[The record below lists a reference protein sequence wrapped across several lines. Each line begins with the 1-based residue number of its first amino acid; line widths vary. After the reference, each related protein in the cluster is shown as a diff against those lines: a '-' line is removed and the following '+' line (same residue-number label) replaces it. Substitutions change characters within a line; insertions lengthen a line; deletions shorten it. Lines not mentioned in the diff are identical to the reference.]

1 MIENTENREE
11 IVQTAENLFLAYGV
25 RSVTM
30 DDISKKLAISKK
42 TIYQHYRDKDEIV
55 CRVTQRFLEREKKM
69 VLEIKDKAQDAIHEL
84 ILISK
89 YLREHLQNV
98 NPSVL
103 FDLQKY
109 HRGAWSIYL
118 KFKEKVFLNAVEET
132 LARGIKEEVF
142 RENINIQVLAILR
155 VEEIQM
161 LFDSDIFPRDK
172 FNFKEV
178 QMQLFEHF
186 TRGILTPKGATLI
199 NQYTES

>member
-1 MIENTENREE
+1 MTDNTENREE
-11 IVQTAENLFLAYGV
+11 IIQTAENLFLAYGV

-42 TIYQHYRDKDEIV
+42 TIYQHYKDKDEIV
-55 CRVTQRFLEREKKM
+55 CRVTQRFLEREKMM
-69 VLEIKDKAQDAIHEL
+69 VAEIKEKSQGAIHEL
-84 ILISK
+84 VMVSK
-89 YLREHLQNV
+89 YLREHLQNI

-118 KFKEKVFLNAVEET
+118 KFKEKVFLYAIEET
-132 LARGIKEEVF
+132 LVRGIEEGVF
-142 RENINIQVLAILR
+142 MKDINIHILSILR

-161 LFDSDIFPRDK
+161 LFDEDIFPRDK
-172 FNFKEV
+172 FHFEEV

-186 TRGILTPKGATLI
+186 TRGILTRKGADLM